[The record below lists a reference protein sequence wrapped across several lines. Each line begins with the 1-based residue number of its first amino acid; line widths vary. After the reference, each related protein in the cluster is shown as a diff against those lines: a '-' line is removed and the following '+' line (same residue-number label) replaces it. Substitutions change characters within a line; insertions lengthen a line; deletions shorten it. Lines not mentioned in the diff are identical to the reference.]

1 MRRTLVCSLLA
12 LIALFVVG
20 TRFTNSQSTGTSP
33 TSVWHPPSPT
43 STGNENML
51 MHSGLSSSG
60 ANQVILVDTVKR
72 VMAVYFVAPDTGI
85 IQLKSVRN
93 LSADLQLEEFNGADP
108 SPSKVRSILNQ
119 P

>member
-1 MRRTLVCSLLA
+1 MKRTIVCSLLA
-12 LIALFVVG
+12 LVG
-20 TRFTNSQSTGTSP
+20 VLVFGFQISNSQSPGTAP
-33 TSVWHPPSPT
+33 AAVWNLPGPT
-43 STGNENML
+43 STGNENLL

-60 ANQVILVDTVKR
+60 ANQVILVDTTKR

-93 LSADLQLEEFNGADP
+93 LNADLQLEEFNGSDP